1 MSNWEGID
9 EFVAVAETGHFTG
22 AATRLGVSSSHVS
35 RQIARLED
43 RLQSRLFYRSTRRV
57 SLTEAG
63 QTFLQHCQRLIDARD
78 EALQAIT
85 DLGSDF
91 YLDGYFMFIAPGGLD
106 PVAREALGNAI
117 RAVAED
123 SATEANALLTKGFGG
138 PSVRTGEDLDTY
150 MADANAAAAALI
162 KAVSE

>member
-1 MSNWEGID
+1 MTN
-9 EFVAVAETGHFTG
+9 
-22 AATRLGVSSSHVS
+22 
-35 RQIARLED
+35 IARGIKAPLAD
-43 RLQSRLFYRSTRRV
+43 TP
-57 SLTEAG
+57 
-63 QTFLQHCQRLIDARD
+63 DAP
-78 EALQAIT
+78 AIT

-106 PVAREALGNAI
+106 PIAREALGNAI

-138 PSVRTGEDLDTY
+138 PSIRTGEDLDAY